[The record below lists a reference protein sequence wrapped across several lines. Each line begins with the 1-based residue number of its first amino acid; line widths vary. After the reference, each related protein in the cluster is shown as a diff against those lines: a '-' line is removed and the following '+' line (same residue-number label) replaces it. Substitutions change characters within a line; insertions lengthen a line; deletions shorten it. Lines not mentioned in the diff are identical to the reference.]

1 MSDKVYCTADGD
13 YPNPQQMV
21 IFEEDG
27 EIYIGGYL
35 VDKDLWFTDDEY
47 DNEPINYSVY
57 WKPLKSLKEQYEKQ
71 KEE

>member
-13 YPNPQQMV
+13 YPGSQQMV

-35 VDKDLWFTDDEY
+35 ID
-47 DNEPINYSVY
+47 
-57 WKPLKSLKEQYEKQ
+57 
-71 KEE
+71 